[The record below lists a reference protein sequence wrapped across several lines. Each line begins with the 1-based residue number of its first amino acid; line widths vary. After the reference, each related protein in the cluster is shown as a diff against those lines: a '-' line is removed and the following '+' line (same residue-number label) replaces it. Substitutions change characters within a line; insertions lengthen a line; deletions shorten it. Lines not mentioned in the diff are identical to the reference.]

1 MVETRVSDG
10 SGASNRAV
18 LANGLEIDTAA
29 LATLEATLD
38 RACVRA
44 AALHR
49 AVKDGLRSL
58 GELQAEGVD
67 FARPVYQGNYL
78 YRALP
83 TDGSGKR
90 RREYVGGAGERAIR
104 ALASM
109 NRGARYNDQAAALRA
124 LVIQTS
130 MAQRHAT
137 RLAEY
142 LEAVATL

>member
-1 MVETRVSDG
+1 MATRRVSDE
-10 SGASNRAV
+10 SDASNRVV
-18 LANGLEIDTAA
+18 LANGLEINTAA
-29 LATLEATLD
+29 LVILEATLD
-38 RACVRA
+38 RACARA
-44 AALHR
+44 AALHS
-49 AVKDGLRSL
+49 AVRDGLRSL
-58 GELQAEGVD
+58 GELQADGVD

-83 TDGSGKR
+83 TDDSGKR
-90 RREYVGGAGERAIR
+90 RREYVGGASERAVK

-109 NRGARYNDQAAALRA
+109 NRGARYNSQAAAIRA

-130 MAQRHAT
+130 MAQRHAA